1 MIAINQKE
9 KEMDRL
15 IEKMIILACI
25 IGVMVAAFLIW
36 ASFQESY
43 SSLYI
48 YPDSYSN
55 YVEAGDTVS
64 FVYGVK
70 SFETKQTKYNLQI
83 YLGNEL
89 KDKKEFWLNS
99 GETREEKEMIA
110 LPEEVTFPIKVKLVL
125 EANERIY
132 DVHFW
137 LKEKPE

>member
-15 IEKMIILACI
+15 IEKTIILACI

-36 ASFQESY
+36 ASYQESY

-89 KDKKEFWLNS
+89 KNKKEFWLNS
-99 GETREEKEMIA
+99 GETREEKETIV
-110 LPEEVTFPIKVKLVL
+110 LPEEVTLPIKVKLVL
-125 EANERIY
+125 EANGRTY

>member
-15 IEKMIILACI
+15 IGKMIILASI
-25 IGVMVAAFLIW
+25 IGVMVAGFLIW
-36 ASFQESY
+36 ASLQESY
-43 SSLYI
+43 SALYI

-70 SFETKQTKYNLQI
+70 SFEIKQTKYNLQI

-99 GETREEKEMIA
+99 GETREETETIT
-110 LPEEVTFPIKVKLVL
+110 LPEEVRFPIKVKLVL
-125 EANERIY
+125 EANGRTY

-137 LKEKPE
+137 LKKKSE

>member
-1 MIAINQKE
+1 
-9 KEMDRL
+9 
-15 IEKMIILACI
+15 
-25 IGVMVAAFLIW
+25 MVAGFLIW
-36 ASFQESY
+36 ASLQESY
-43 SSLYI
+43 SALYI

-70 SFETKQTKYNLQI
+70 SFEIKQTKYNLQI

-99 GETREEKEMIA
+99 GETREETETIT
-110 LPEEVTFPIKVKLVL
+110 LPEEVRFPIKVKLVL
-125 EANERIY
+125 EANGRTY

-137 LKEKPE
+137 LKKKSE